1 MDVTNDMEL
10 TFSMEE
16 TIGTADGETE
26 TLPLEDASSQE
37 ELSLESEAQRLM
49 ARIAELEG
57 ELERRDTLA
66 ARMTRECEE
75 FERYFPEVPLRELP
89 DSVWTQVHSGVPL
102 AAAYALYERGLANEQ
117 RRIEQQNAKNAAHTV
132 GLPSPAGAGY
142 FSPAQVRAMSRD
154 EVREHYDRIFES
166 MRHWH

>member
-10 TFSMEE
+10 TFPMEE
-16 TIGTADGETE
+16 TIGTADGEAE
-26 TLPLEDASSQE
+26 TPLSEDASSQE
-37 ELSLESEAQRLM
+37 VEPSSESEAQRLM

-89 DSVWTQVHSGVPL
+89 DIV
-102 AAAYALYERGLANEQ
+102 
-117 RRIEQQNAKNAAHTV
+117 
-132 GLPSPAGAGY
+132 
-142 FSPAQVRAMSRD
+142 
-154 EVREHYDRIFES
+154 
-166 MRHWH
+166 

>member
-1 MDVTNDMEL
+1 MDQTNEIPEVS
-10 TFSMEE
+10 TE
-16 TIGTADGETE
+16 TQDAETE
-26 TLPLEDASSQE
+26 ACVPGQEMASDDPSDSGEQSLLE
-37 ELSLESEAQRLM
+37 
-49 ARIAELEG
+49 RIAQLEQ

-117 RRIEQQNAKNAAHTV
+117 RRIEQQNARNAAHTA